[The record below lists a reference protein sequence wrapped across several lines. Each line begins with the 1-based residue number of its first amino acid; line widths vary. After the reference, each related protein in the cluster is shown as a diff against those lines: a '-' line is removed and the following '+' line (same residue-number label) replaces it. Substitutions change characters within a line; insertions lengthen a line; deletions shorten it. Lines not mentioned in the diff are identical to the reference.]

1 MHLLL
6 GSAGH
11 HGTPNPLR
19 SREFQ
24 LRILSG
30 LEPEISTPGEDAT
43 LNLKCKT
50 LLG

>member
-30 LEPEISTPGEDAT
+30 LEPEISTPGEDAA